1 MAKDRNCAHDEVEV
15 RLACSGCGEQFERRS
30 VSRAEIE
37 ARATDLPD
45 REAMS
50 LVNANVAVP
59 INLAAALNVLSDN
72 ATAGAGAFQTAPITQ
87 GTAPFTMPTTTT

>member
-1 MAKDRNCAHDEVEV
+1 MAAMQKADDCGHDALEV
-15 RLACSGCGEQFERRS
+15 RLFCPDCGEEFERRE

-37 ARATDLPD
+37 AQAIDLPD

-50 LVNANVAVP
+50 LVNANLAAP

-72 ATAGAGAFQTAPITQ
+72 STAVAGAQQVAPITQ
-87 GTAPFTMPTTTT
+87 GI